1 MVIKRNKD
9 KMRKKKK
16 AKSAG
21 GLQSGTGAA
30 DNADGDLTNAG
41 GGNCEPSLEDLLQ
54 DTQTSEATAN
64 GAQLSE
70 LNLLEDSEQSESA
83 LQSEQL
89 QQLPATSELA
99 ATLLTASNGECI
111 NITGAS
117 GITTKL
123 DLCDSAQGKLES
135 AAAAAGGVGSRQ
147 HHHER
152 VKEDTFCCVISMHDG
167 IVLYTTPSIT
177 DVLGFPRDMWL
188 GRSFIDF
195 VHHKDRATFA
205 SQITTG
211 IPIAETRGST
221 PKDARSTFCVML
233 RRYRGLTSGGF
244 GVIGRPVNYE
254 PFRLGLT
261 FREAPE
267 EARPDNYLVSNGTN
281 MLLVISATPIKSSYK
296 GTWCR
301 CSLSLLN
308 PHFHFSSRRDSLAKE
323 SQIRHTPY
331 GNWHHFACGQRLGEC
346 AGLSAA
352 RSYRTFHN
360 GLLPSR
366 GSDGHERDLR
376 DGHEEGPNSRR
387 IVLQQTLS
395 ISHPERLLYT
405 PRDRVDQL
413 RQSLVAQTGVCCGTP
428 SGFSG

>member
-9 KMRKKKK
+9 KLRKKKK

-21 GLQSGTGAA
+21 GTGAT
-30 DNADGDLTNAG
+30 DNADGDLANAG
-41 GGNCEPSLEDLLQ
+41 SGNCEPNLDDLLQ
-54 DTQTSEATAN
+54 DTQTGESTAN

-83 LQSEQL
+83 LQSDQ
-89 QQLPATSELA
+89 QQLPSTAELA
-99 ATLLTASNGECI
+99 ASLLTASGICSSGNCTGNAGAGCI
-111 NITGAS
+111 S
-117 GITTKL
+117 TKL
-123 DLCDSAQGKLES
+123 DPCDLAQGKLES
-135 AAAAAGGVGSRQ
+135 AAAAAGSKHQ
-147 HHHER
+147 HHER

-308 PHFHFSSRRDSLAKE
+308 PHFHFSSRRDTLAKE

-346 AGLSAA
+346 AGLFAA

-360 GLLPSR
+360 GLLSSR

-395 ISHPERLLYT
+395 ISHPEWLLHT
-405 PRDRVDQL
+405 PRNGVDQL
-413 RQSLVAQTGVCCGTP
+413 R
-428 SGFSG
+428 